1 MMATRVRWRWSIERS
16 NSSAA
21 TGPALIRA
29 VANAT
34 SPSPRSL
41 WAPLPRVWSR
51 VKAACVVVN
60 CPARAAASMSSGNAQ
75 VASHRLYQGR
85 PQRTVCPRCLRCCV
99 RNRSGGGRPGKGRQG
114 HPERARRTCC
124 CKKHPTADRASLL
137 GCRPDDE
144 RSGAVGVPGG
154 VALDAAN
161 RDQESR
167 SRWRLNLAQPNA
179 APD

>member
-1 MMATRVRWRWSIERS
+1 MATRVRWRWSIERS
-16 NSSAA
+16 NSSATA
-21 TGPALIRA
+21 GPALIRA

-137 GCRPDDE
+137 GCRPTMKRRVQSAVSLRTRRRCAGCGE
-144 RSGAVGVPGG
+144 SGPGEP
-154 VALDAAN
+154 VAL
-161 RDQESR
+161 
-167 SRWRLNLAQPNA
+167 
-179 APD
+179 AP